1 MKVGIIGVTGYGGIE
16 LLRWLKGHPHIK
28 VAYLGS
34 HSQVGID
41 LVDVYP
47 HLEGQL
53 SHVIDTELKAID
65 MDLIASSCE
74 FVFLSLPSG
83 VSSQWVPQLLER
95 GLKVVDLGGDF
106 RLRDAEAHEKWYK
119 KTAPDRISQ
128 SKGIYGL
135 TEFHREKIANAEFIS
150 NPGCYPTSVSLGL
163 APLLLH
169 DFIETKGIII
179 DAKSGTSGA
188 GRAAAVGTLFS
199 EVQESIHAYKIGEH
213 QHTPEIEQF
222 LSDLTNKELRVTFT
236 PHLVPMTRG
245 ILSTMYGQLTDKAK
259 AAGITTEGLVDFYRE
274 FYAKEKFVRIHKSG
288 QFPKTKLVY
297 GTNFCNIGVYVDSR
311 TDQVVV
317 VSAIDNMVK
326 GAAGQAIQNMNV
338 MCGWEEATGIDLLPL
353 IP

>member
-1 MKVGIIGVTGYGGIE
+1 MRVGIIGVTGYGGIE
-16 LLRWLKGHPHIK
+16 LLRWLKNHPHIQ
-28 VAYLGS
+28 VTYLGS
-34 HSQVGID
+34 HSQAGID
-41 LVDVYP
+41 VTQVYP

-53 SHVIDTELKAID
+53 DYVKDTELKEINFD
-65 MDLIASSCE
+65 SIAEASDI
-74 FVFLSLPSG
+74 VFLSLPSG
-83 VSSQWVPQLLER
+83 VSGPIIPELLKR
-95 GLKVVDLGGDF
+95 GLKVIDLAGDY
-106 RLRDAEAHEKWYK
+106 RLRDSAVHEKWYK
-119 KTAPDRISQ
+119 KTAPDRQ
-128 SKGIYGL
+128 CQKDAVYGL
-135 TEFHREKIANAEFIS
+135 TEFNRAEVAKANFVS
-150 NPGCYPTSVSLGL
+150 NPGCYPTSVALGL

-169 DFIETKGIII
+169 DLIETKGIII

-222 LSDLTNKELRVTFT
+222 LKDVTGKEVITTFT

-259 AAGITTEGLVDFYRE
+259 GMGLTTESLVDFYKD
-274 FYAKEKFVRIHKSG
+274 FYQKEKFVRIHKSG

-297 GTNFCNIGVYVDSR
+297 GTNFCNIGLYVEER
-311 TDQVVV
+311 TERVII

-338 MCGWEEATGIDLLPL
+338 MCGWQEATGIDNIPL